1 MRVPVRPTRNTSP
14 TLHLEWTPTS
24 VCALDVTSGASSDAA
39 TISALGPILQGRNQV
54 LVGIGRRAV
63 FLKAVRLPK
72 AAYEDV
78 RRIVGVQLGQWFPL
92 PPDQMAFDFLQTT
105 DVNVEGC
112 LTVVAAVRSD
122 DLKRLLADLG
132 AAGLT
137 ASRILPVA
145 LGAPA
150 VAGSSGQADALVL
163 ENGPAGLALDVVRA
177 GALQSSRLVPVGSDV
192 AAEARRTLAAAQAGA
207 LPVVTAG
214 GVAFPGALPSF
225 GTALS
230 LLHQAAPLFSFR
242 LLEDWAGTLRKRA
255 GDRTRLAALLLVSAL
270 LLATLVWAD
279 REQASA
285 AQKKRDGAV
294 ARQMTRLQS
303 IKDAAADKAQ
313 KVTDVQDVLSRAFSP
328 AQPLSDVAAVVADSL
343 PRGAWLTG
351 LGLERGKPI
360 EIRGAARSSSA
371 VPQLVHML
379 GRSPRFRDVRLVFAN
394 GITVGKARVTEFEI
408 SAVAVGS
415 LSLSAPDKT
424 KAPQS
429 ADGGAS
435 AGSDSVG
442 AGG

>member
-1 MRVPVRPTRNTSP
+1 MRVPLRASRNAAP

-24 VCALDVTSGASSDAA
+24 VRALDVNSGASSDAA
-39 TISALGPILQGRNQV
+39 TISALGPILQGRGPV

-92 PPDQMAFDFLQTT
+92 PPDQMAFDFLQTG
-105 DVNVEGC
+105 DVNADGC

-122 DLKRLLADLG
+122 DLKRLLADL
-132 AAGLT
+132 ASAGLT

-145 LGAPA
+145 LAAPT
-150 VAGSSGQADALVL
+150 VAGSAGQADALVL
-163 ENGPAGLALDVVRA
+163 EGGPGGLALDVVRA
-177 GALQSSRLVPVGSDV
+177 GALHSSRLVPPGSDA

-214 GVAFPGALPSF
+214 GAEFPDGLPGF

-230 LLHQAAPLFSFR
+230 LLHLAPPLFSFR
-242 LLEDWAGTLRKRA
+242 LLEDRAGTLRKRS

-270 LLATLVWAD
+270 LLTTLVWAD
-279 REQASA
+279 RQQAA
-285 AQKKRDGAV
+285 AVQKKKDGAV

-303 IKDAAADKAQ
+303 IKNAEADKAQ
-313 KVTDVQDVLSRAFSP
+313 KITDVQDVLHRAFSP
-328 AQPLSDVAAVVADSL
+328 AQPLSDVAAVVGDSL

-360 EIRGAARSSSA
+360 EIRGAARSSAA
-371 VPQLVHML
+371 VPQLVHAL
-379 GRSPRFRDVRLVFAN
+379 GHSPRFRDVRLVFAN
-394 GITVGKARVTEFEI
+394 GITVGKARATEFEI
-408 SAVAVGS
+408 SAVAVGN
-415 LSLSAPDKT
+415 LPPSAPDKAQ
-424 KAPQS
+424 APLS
-429 ADGGAS
+429 ADTATS
-435 AGSDSVG
+435 ENTG